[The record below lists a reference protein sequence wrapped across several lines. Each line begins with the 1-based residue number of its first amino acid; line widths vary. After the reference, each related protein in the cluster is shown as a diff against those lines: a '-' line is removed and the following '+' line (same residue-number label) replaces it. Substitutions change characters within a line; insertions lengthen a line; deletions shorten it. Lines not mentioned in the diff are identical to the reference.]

1 MERRLGDAEGAVP
14 AIQGNARPRDEH
26 GAAPDKKQ
34 MLGHFRREDEISR
47 PGRAGGPEQVDHQ
60 RHGAADADDRGG
72 AEGNDGND
80 EEI

>member
-1 MERRLGDAEGAVP
+1 
-14 AIQGNARPRDEH
+14 
-26 GAAPDKKQ
+26 